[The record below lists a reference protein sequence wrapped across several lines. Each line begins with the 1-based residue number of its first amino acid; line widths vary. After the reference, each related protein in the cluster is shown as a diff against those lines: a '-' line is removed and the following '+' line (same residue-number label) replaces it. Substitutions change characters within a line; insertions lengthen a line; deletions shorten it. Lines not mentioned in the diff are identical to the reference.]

1 MRRKDKAVASGSG
14 DMEEL
19 LSSLFL
25 KHYDYLRDLARYF
38 GCSRDLAEDMVQE
51 TFEIVLRQPDKLLN
65 SENKLA
71 WLVGILKNRIGYAKR
86 STLYAEQLLRRLQ
99 QVYVGEY
106 SDELKLTTLYGNG
119 IDPGDLEL
127 LIRFYAEG
135 WSHAE
140 LAKEKGISPASCRKR
155 IQRTKEKLRELLE
168 ENTSQ
173 KRNRKK

>member
-1 MRRKDKAVASGSG
+1 MRREDKPVTSGSG
-14 DMEEL
+14 DLEEL
-19 LSSLFL
+19 LSSLYL
-25 KHYDYLRDLARYF
+25 QHYDYLRDLARYF

-135 WSHAE
+135 WNHAE
-140 LAKEKGISPASCRKR
+140 LAKETGISPASCRKR

-173 KRNRKK
+173 NKDRKK